1 MKPLDLDR
9 RGFLQ
14 LAIMAGAG
22 VAFGASGCAVLKP
35 GASPAGAVFAPDAFL
50 EIDSVGQV
58 TIWISRQEMGQGVRT
73 ALPMIVAE
81 ELDADWSAIR
91 IIQAPLGEQYG
102 AQRTGGSLSIREL
115 FEPLRKTGATARAM
129 LLQAGA
135 DEWGVDVSTLT
146 TDNGRVLHRESGRA
160 IDYGALAGR
169 AALLP
174 IPADVP
180 LKHPADFR
188 IIGRAMPR
196 IDGRDIV
203 TGEAEFGLDRKIPG
217 MKYASFERCPVIGG
231 RLRTFNADQALK
243 IEGVRA
249 VIPIDGTSI
258 SHIMSW
264 ANGVAVV
271 ADSSW
276 AAIKGREAL
285 EIEWDEGENASLN
298 QNEIVAALEERAAEP
313 GVITRDDGDF
323 ERTRSGA
330 DLEITSD
337 YIAPYLSHSPLE
349 TMNCTAD
356 VRSDG
361 CEIWAPC
368 QFPNIARTLAERI
381 TGMPSGQVQVH
392 ISLLGGGFGRRIYAD
407 FVGEAVLISK
417 ASGAPIQLLWS
428 RADDTRHGF
437 YRPLSHHRM
446 TGTLRSDGS
455 VIGWRHRIS
464 GPSRDALRG
473 PDVETPE
480 RSEVYAANQFPYS
493 VPNVRVEFNH
503 HYVAIPCGPWR
514 AVAYSQTGFVV
525 ESFIDELAVAAG
537 IDPVTFR
544 MRLLKNGQ
552 TFTNNETV
560 VDPARMSRVLALAA
574 RESEWFSRP
583 LARPQGRGI
592 AVTTDHGACVA
603 HVAEV
608 LVDSSGGLRVTRFVS
623 AIDCGMVVN
632 PDTVAAQ
639 VEGSIAFGLS
649 ATLKSEITIERG
661 RVVQSSY
668 ADYDVVRMGEMP
680 AVEVHIVPSR
690 EAPGGVGEPPL
701 PGVAAA
707 VVNAVF
713 AATGKRVRR
722 LPLRADVLTGI

>member
-1 MKPLDLDR
+1 MEIDR

-14 LAIMAGAG
+14 LAVMAGAG
-22 VAFGASGCAVLKP
+22 VAFGATGCAVLKP
-35 GASPAGAVFAPDAFL
+35 QASPATAALAPDAFL
-50 EIDSVGQV
+50 EIDSAGQV
-58 TIWISRQEMGQGVRT
+58 TVWISRQEMGQGVRT

-129 LLQAGA
+129 LLQAAA

-146 TDNGRVLHRESGRA
+146 TEKGRVLHRESGHE
-160 IDYGALAGR
+160 ITYGALAGR
-169 AALLP
+169 AAMLP
-174 IPADVP
+174 IPADVS
-180 LKHPADFR
+180 LKDPAGFR
-188 IIGRAMPR
+188 IIGRSMPR
-196 IDGRDIV
+196 IDGPDIV
-203 TGEAEFGLDRKIPG
+203 TGKAEFGLDRKIPG
-217 MKYASFERCPVIGG
+217 MQYASFERCTVIGG
-231 RLRTFNADQALK
+231 RLRSVNSDQAMK
-243 IEGVRA
+243 IDGVRA
-249 VIPIDGTSI
+249 VIPIDGTAI

-264 ANGVAVV
+264 ANGVAVI

-276 AAIKGREAL
+276 AAMKGREAL
-285 EIEWDEGENASLN
+285 DIEWDEGGNARLN
-298 QNEIVAALEERAAEP
+298 QNEIVAALEERAASA
-313 GVITRDDGDF
+313 GVVTRNDGDF
-323 ERTRSGA
+323 ELTRAGA
-330 DLEITSD
+330 DREITSD

-349 TMNCTAD
+349 TMNCTVD
-356 VRSDG
+356 VRPDG

-381 TGMPSGQVQVH
+381 TGLPPAQVQVH
-392 ISLLGGGFGRRIYAD
+392 ITLMGGGFGRRIYAD

-417 ASGAPIQLLWS
+417 ASGSPIQLLWS
-428 RADDTRHGF
+428 REDDTRHGF

-446 TGTLRSDGS
+446 TATLRSDGS
-455 VIGWRHRIS
+455 VIGWRHRMS
-464 GPSRDALRG
+464 GPSRDALSG

-480 RSEVYAANQFPYS
+480 RSEVYAANEFPYS

-503 HYVAIPCGPWR
+503 HYVPIPCGPWR

-525 ESFIDELAVAAG
+525 ESFIDELATASG

-544 MRLLKNGQ
+544 MRLLENGQ

-583 LARPQGRGI
+583 LARPRGRGV

-608 LVDSSGGLRVTRFVS
+608 HVDPAGAIKVTRFVS

-639 VEGSIAFGLS
+639 VEGSIAFALS
-649 ATLKSEITIERG
+649 ATLKSEITIEKG

-668 ADYDVVRMGEMP
+668 ADYDVIRMGEMP
-680 AVEVHIVPSR
+680 AVEVHIIPSG
-690 EAPGGVGEPPL
+690 EAPGGVGEPPV

-713 AATGKRVRR
+713 AATGKRARR
-722 LPLRADVLTGI
+722 LPVRTDALAMH